1 MTQKIIF
8 MGTPDFSVPIL
19 NALIAAPEYDVM
31 AVVTQPDRPVG
42 RKKVLQ
48 PTPVKA
54 AAMAG
59 DVPVF
64 QPVKLGG
71 SEELDQLIAMAPD
84 LIVTA
89 AYGQFLPT
97 RFLEA
102 AKLAAINVHA
112 SLLPKYRGG
121 APIHYAVMNG
131 DAKTGVSIMYMV
143 KKMDAGDVLAQA
155 EIEIPENATTGE
167 MFEQLSILGRDTLL
181 ATLPGLISGDIMG
194 IPQDPE
200 EVTFSPNI
208 APEEEVLDFNAS
220 AQTIHNHVRG
230 LNPFPTAHTTINGV
244 RTKIQKT
251 HLPAQ
256 TTELSAGAIVK
267 KTKKE
272 LWIAAGDGQV
282 IAIDELQPAGKPKMT
297 VAAYLNGH
305 ASFNEGDIVIT
316 HDESN

>member
-1 MTQKIIF
+1 MTTKIIF

-19 NALIAAPEYDVM
+19 NALIAAPEYDVI
-31 AVVTQPDRPVG
+31 AAVTQPDRPVG

-48 PTPVKA
+48 PTPIKA
-54 AAMAG
+54 AALAG

-71 SEELDQLIAMAPD
+71 SDELDQLIAMEPD

-97 RFLEA
+97 RFLES
-102 AKLAAINVHA
+102 AKIAAINVHA

-143 KKMDAGDVLAQA
+143 KKMDAGDVLSQA
-155 EIEIPENATTGE
+155 EIAIPENATTGE
-167 MFEQLSILGRDTLL
+167 MFADLSTLGRDTLL
-181 ATLPGLISGDIMG
+181 ATLPGLIAGEIEG
-194 IPQDPE
+194 TPQDAE
-200 EVTFSPNI
+200 LVSFSPNI
-208 APEEEVLDFNAS
+208 APEEEILDFTGS
-220 AQTIHNHVRG
+220 AQSVHNHVRG

-244 RTKIQKT
+244 RTKIQQT
-251 HLPAQ
+251 HLTGE
-256 TTELSAGAIVK
+256 TTELPAGAIVK

-272 LWIAAGDGQV
+272 LWLAAGDGQV
-282 IAIDELQPAGKPKMT
+282 IAIDELQPAGKPKMA

-305 ASFNEGDIVIT
+305 AAFNEGDIVIT
-316 HDESN
+316 HDEPK

>member
-1 MTQKIIF
+1 MTTKIIF

-19 NALIAAPEYDVM
+19 NALIEAPEYDVI
-31 AVVTQPDRPVG
+31 AAVTQPDRPVG

-48 PTPVKA
+48 PTPVKSA
-54 AAMAG
+54 ALAG
-59 DVPVF
+59 NVPVY

-71 SEELDQLIAMAPD
+71 SEELDELIAMNPD

-97 RFLEA
+97 RFLESA
-102 AKLAAINVHA
+102 NIAAINVHA

-131 DAKTGVSIMYMV
+131 DEKTGVSIMYMV
-143 KKMDAGDVLAQA
+143 KKMDAGDVLTQA
-155 EIEIPENATTGE
+155 EITIPENATTGE
-167 MFEQLSILGRDTLL
+167 MFNELSVLGRDTLL
-181 ATLPGLISGDIMG
+181 KTLPGLIAGEITG
-194 IPQDPE
+194 TPQNED
-200 EVTFSPNI
+200 EVSFSPNI
-208 APEEEVLDFNAS
+208 APEEEVLDFNGS
-220 AQTIHNHVRG
+220 AQSIHNHVRG

-251 HLPAQ
+251 HLTGE
-256 TTELSAGAIVK
+256 TTDLPAGAIVK

-272 LWIAAGDGQV
+272 LWLAAGDGKV
-282 IAIDELQPAGKPKMT
+282 IAIDELQPAGKPKMA

-305 ASFNEGDIVIT
+305 AAFNEGEIVI
-316 HDESN
+316 SNDDTK